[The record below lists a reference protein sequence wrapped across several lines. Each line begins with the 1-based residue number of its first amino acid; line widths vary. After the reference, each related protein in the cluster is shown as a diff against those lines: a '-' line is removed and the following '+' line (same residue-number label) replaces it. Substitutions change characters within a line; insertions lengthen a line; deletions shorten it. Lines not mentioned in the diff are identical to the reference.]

1 MSKRLRPIRSLLFAP
16 ANRPELIAK
25 FPRYPADAFAI
36 DLEDGTPESEKD
48 AARLALPGIVTSSR
62 ERNLKAQLFVRVN
75 APSSRHAQADL
86 AAVLGLDVDGVIL
99 PKLET
104 PAELE
109 EIASRVSRKGRSLQ
123 VIGVIETARGAV
135 NVETLAGAAG
145 SVMTALAF
153 GAEDF
158 MTDLGGLRTPEGLEV
173 LYARSRVVLAARA
186 AGLQALD
193 LVFVNI
199 RDDVAFRRDAQMG
212 RQLGYSGKMCIVPR
226 QVEIVNEVFSP
237 SPEEID
243 RARRLIAAYDSAQA
257 SGRGVF
263 EFEGAMVD
271 EPILKRARGILELS
285 GD

>member
-1 MSKRLRPIRSLLFAP
+1 MIRSLLFAP

-48 AARLALPGIVTSSR
+48 EARLALPGIVASLRKSS
-62 ERNLKAQLFVRVN
+62 LKAHLFVRMN
-75 APSSRHAQADL
+75 AFTSRHAQADL
-86 AAVLGLDVDGVIL
+86 VAVLDVDVDGVIL

-104 PAELE
+104 SAELE
-109 EIASRVSRKGRSLQ
+109 RIALAVGERNRSTQ

-135 NVETLAGAAG
+135 NVDTLAGSAG
-145 SVMTALAF
+145 SGMTALAF

-158 MTDLGGLRTPEGLEV
+158 MTDLGGQRTPEGLEV

-186 AGLQALD
+186 AGMEALD

-199 RDDVAFRRDAQMG
+199 RDDEGFRRDAQRG
-212 RQLGYSGKMCIVPR
+212 RQLGYGGKMCITPR
-226 QVEIVNEVFSP
+226 QVEIVNDVFSP
-237 SPEEID
+237 SAEEIE
-243 RARRLIAAYDSAQA
+243 RARRLIAAYDSAHA
-257 SGRGVF
+257 GGRGVF

-271 EPILKRARGILELS
+271 EPILKRARGILELA
-285 GD
+285 GE